1 MALVG
6 SAGPGKAWTKPGTV
20 DSMLPSLAAAITKV
34 ASNQTYYTIR
44 FLVDRPLVDDAYRA
58 YAYFRWIDDVVDEEK
73 PTGTAHRSDE
83 ERLVRLRF
91 LERQKVLLEACLSG
105 EKPGDVDAHEAMLV
119 ELVRHADRSDPRLVA
134 YLRHMMLVMEFDV
147 GRRGRLVTR
156 QELDDYTRWLAIA
169 VAEAMHYFIGNSAAA
184 PHDETRYQAV
194 SGAHVVHMLRDTYG
208 DVRAGYFNVPREV
221 LEASSI
227 GPADV
232 RCDAYRAWVKERVLL
247 ARACFDAGQSY
258 FARVQSRRHR
268 LAGIAYMARFE
279 WLIETLERN
288 GFTLQGEYPEQR
300 SLVTGLRMGG
310 YVVSS
315 LARPR
320 SLRREAV
327 PIAATRADRS

>member
-1 MALVG
+1 MN
-6 SAGPGKAWTKPGTV
+6 
-20 DSMLPSLAAAITKV
+20 PSLAAAITKV
-34 ASNQTYYTIR
+34 ASKQTYFTIR

-58 YAYFRWIDDVVDEEK
+58 YAYFRWIDDVIDDVM
-73 PTGTAHRSDE
+73 PTERNSADA

-91 LERQKVLLEACLSG
+91 LERQKALLEACLSR
-105 EKPGDVDAHEAMLV
+105 EEPGDLDPHEAMLV

-169 VAEAMHYFIGNSAAA
+169 VAEAMHYFIGNDAAA
-184 PHDETRYQAV
+184 PHDETRYMAV
-194 SGAHVVHMLRDTYG
+194 SGAHIVHMLRDTYS
-208 DVRAGYFNVPREV
+208 DLRAGYFNVPREV

-232 RCDAYRAWVKERVLL
+232 RSDAYRAWVSERVLL
-247 ARACFDAGQSY
+247 ARAHFDAGLSY
-258 FARVQSRRHR
+258 FAQVQSRRHR

-288 GFTLQGEYPEQR
+288 GFTLQADYAEQR
-300 SLVTGLRMGG
+300 SLATGLRMGG
-310 YVVSS
+310 YALSS

-320 SLRREAV
+320 SLRRPPGPV
-327 PIAATRADRS
+327 AATRADRS